1 MVVIAGEEGTF
12 SGTGGR
18 TGTEQEEAVFVRVI
32 NRTNLMNT
40 AHNDPDVPASE
51 LEDDLLH
58 LQLQVA
64 HRADELW
71 RTDGRGRGSELEFW
85 FRAEREVLERRL
97 SMAAAELHEVS

>member
-1 MVVIAGEEGTF
+1 
-12 SGTGGR
+12 
-18 TGTEQEEAVFVRVI
+18 
-32 NRTNLMNT
+32 MNT
-40 AHNDPDVPASE
+40 VHNDPDVPASD

-71 RTDGRGRGSELEFW
+71 RTDGQGRGSDLEFW

-97 SMAAAELHEVS
+97 SMAGAGLHGVS

>member
-1 MVVIAGEEGTF
+1 MFVGTAY
-12 SGTGGR
+12 R
-18 TGTEQEEAVFVRVI
+18 
-32 NRTNLMNT
+32 NNLMNT

-51 LEDDLLH
+51 VEDDLLH

-71 RTDGRGRGSELEFW
+71 RTDGQGRGSDLEFW

-97 SMAAAELHEVS
+97 SMAGAELHGVS